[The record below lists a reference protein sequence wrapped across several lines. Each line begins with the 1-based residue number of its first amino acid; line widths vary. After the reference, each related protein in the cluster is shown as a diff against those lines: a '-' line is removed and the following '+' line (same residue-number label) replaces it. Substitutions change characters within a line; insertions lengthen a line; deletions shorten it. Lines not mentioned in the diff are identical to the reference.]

1 MKQGDSEEQLREALL
16 ELDVL
21 RQRESD
27 ALRQSNALLEGL
39 AAVSQGS
46 SPGEGV
52 ASFLQTVGRNLK
64 ARLTLLVAP
73 NGSDGQ
79 ILYADQTGLI
89 GASLPLA
96 AVEKPRV
103 RRISDLER
111 VSWWDGLTAPFSE
124 MHSFLGAPIT
134 LSEGKAGALI
144 CLGEERDQFSS
155 ADQSLI
161 ARLATLASQALA
173 TLALSKRNAL
183 LAGVIE
189 GASASVAIADAT
201 DPAMPLVYVNQAFLD
216 LSGYDREE
224 VLGANC
230 RFLSVEPPD
239 SVERVR
245 LRETVADRSFGTFNL
260 RNRRKDGSEFWNRL
274 TLYPIAGEDGDV
286 RMMVATQV
294 DITAERAAEEERD
307 AARNRLVGA
316 LSSTSEGFLLLNA
329 HGRIVFVNPRF
340 REFFESEQV
349 VWQEGEIFVD
359 VWRRRLIDLGTA
371 PGAATRIARAR
382 RDALFSGSRDREEQL
397 PDGRVLLINDHPTRD
412 GGAVSIATNITSI
425 KATETILKQRAV
437 AIDSAQD
444 GIAITDTDG
453 RFVYMNP
460 SHLNMF
466 GYSNEV
472 EVLGRHWSTLYRA
485 DQAEHITRVG
495 IPEVERTGTWR
506 AILSGVSKTGDL
518 VAQEISL
525 TLIKDVGLVCVA
537 RDTSERDRDQQER
550 NRLLEQLQQAQRQ
563 EAIGQLAAGVA
574 HDFNNVLSA
583 IDGSAALLG
592 LDLAE
597 DHPGKTHLERISS
610 AADRAANLVDRLLD
624 LGARKRTHGRID
636 LRQSTEEAADLLRA
650 GLTSLIKLK
659 VSVPEEPVI
668 AEADPTD
675 VLQVLLNLGINARD
689 ACPDEGG
696 EVGISLDEGVGDDAL
711 TLSIGEL
718 DPASRYARFRVS
730 DTGAGISA
738 ENIAKIFSPYFSTKG
753 ADGTGLGLAVMT
765 SIIKQAGGAARVD
778 SALDVGTTFE
788 VFWPLRPSEDQV
800 RQDPPTL
807 PQLASKNALAGRMVL
822 VCDDAELVAQVIAG
836 TLEQAGAETAI
847 CTDPLDAL
855 DAIQEDPEAW
865 DLLVTDFDMPSMSGA
880 ELSAAIR
887 KARSAIPIILVSAL
901 DQPASTRATFAAVLE
916 KPVEA
921 EELIATAHAA
931 IMAGKEQGRPDE

>member
-16 ELDVL
+16 ELDIL

-27 ALRQSNALLEGL
+27 ALRQSNAVLEGL
-39 AAVSQGS
+39 AAISQRS
-46 SPGEGV
+46 DPAKCI
-52 ASFLQTVGRNLK
+52 ASFLETVGRNLK
-64 ARLTLLVAP
+64 AEFTLLLAP
-73 NGSDGQ
+73 NGSGSQ
-79 ILYADQTGLI
+79 VLYTTEPSLL
-89 GASLPLA
+89 GARLPLA
-96 AVEKPRV
+96 AVDKPRV
-103 RRISDLER
+103 RRVSDLER
-111 VSWWDGLTAPFSE
+111 VSWWKGLSPPFSS
-124 MHSFLGAPIT
+124 MKSFLGAPIT
-134 LSEGKAGALI
+134 LSDGTAGSLI
-144 CLGEERDQFSS
+144 CLGTVQDQFSN
-155 ADQSLI
+155 ADQSLV

-173 TLALSKRNAL
+173 TLALSERNAL
-183 LAGVIE
+183 LAAVIE

-201 DPAMPLVYVNQAFLD
+201 DPAMPLVYVNKAFLD
-216 LSGYDREE
+216 LSGYDRED
-224 VLGANC
+224 VLGENC
-230 RFLSVEPPD
+230 RMLSAESPD

-245 LRETVADRSFGTFNL
+245 LREAVADRSFGTFNL

-286 RMMVATQV
+286 RIMVATQV

-316 LSSTSEGFLLLNA
+316 LTSTSEGFLLLDA

-340 REFFESEQV
+340 RAFFETERV
-349 VWQEGEIFVD
+349 VWQEGKDFVD
-359 VWRRRLIDLGTA
+359 VWRRRLIDLGTT
-371 PGAATRIARAR
+371 PGVATRIARAR
-382 RDALFSGSRDREEQL
+382 QDALFSGSRDREEQL

-425 KATETILKQRAV
+425 KATETVLKQRAL

-460 SHLNMF
+460 SHLKMF
-466 GYSNEV
+466 GYSSEA

-485 DQAEHITRVG
+485 DQAEHIVRVG

-506 AILSGVSKTGDL
+506 ATISGISKTGGP
-518 VAQEISL
+518 VPQEISL
-525 TLIKDVGLVCVA
+525 TFMRDVGLVCVA
-537 RDTSERDRDQQER
+537 RDTSQRDHDQQER
-550 NRLLEQLQQAQRQ
+550 NRLLEQLEHAQRQ

-583 IDGSAALLG
+583 IDGSATLLG

-597 DHPGKTHLERISS
+597 NHPGRSHLKRISNAADS
-610 AADRAANLVDRLLD
+610 AASLVNRLLD
-624 LGARKRTHGRID
+624 LGARKRAHGQID
-636 LRQSTEEAADLLRA
+636 LRLATEEAAGLVQA
-650 GLTSLIKLK
+650 GLTSMIKLF
-659 VSVPEEPVI
+659 VSVPDEPVI

-675 VLQVLLNLGINARD
+675 ILQVLLNLGINARD
-689 ACPDEGG
+689 ACPEQGG
-696 EVGISLDEGVGDDAL
+696 EIEISLEAVAGDEDLD
-711 TLSIGEL
+711 LSIGAL
-718 DPASRYARFRVS
+718 DPARRYARLQVS

-738 ENIAKIFSPYFSTKG
+738 ENIPKILSPYFSTKG
-753 ADGTGLGLAVMT
+753 ADGTGLGLAVMS
-765 SIIKQAGGAARVD
+765 SIIKRAGGAARVD

-788 VFWPLRPSEDQV
+788 VFWPLGPSEDQV
-800 RQDPPTL
+800 RQHQSIL
-807 PQLASKNALAGRMVL
+807 PQITAKNALAGRMVL

-880 ELSAAIR
+880 ELSVAIR
-887 KARSAIPIILVSAL
+887 QGGSTIPIILVSAL

-921 EELIATAHAA
+921 EKLIATAHAA
-931 IMAGKEQGRPDE
+931 IMAGKEQGRSDD